1 LFIRKAGTAL
11 LLLVFDSFIL
21 LHKIPEELGN
31 LSSLGDIYILF
42 FLNGVNK
49 GFGYCCKRGLF
60 KEKSIGKL

>member
-1 LFIRKAGTAL
+1 LFNKKEGTAL

-21 LHKIPEELGN
+21 LHKIPEELEN
-31 LSSLGDIYILF
+31 LSFGDIYILF

-49 GFGYCCKRGLF
+49 GLVYCCKRGLF